1 MALPPSFA
9 LLEPLDTVSWT
20 SETNGYTNK
29 IFEVVAVEDR
39 PTTLNQFVTV
49 REREAGDVAWTAG
62 DDVPQPNALNSLTPP
77 AAIVP
82 SITLTGISVDDDAS
96 DAYLPAIRIEWDFA
110 SAPDA
115 EFIVWEIRNQATLAI
130 VASGTSAASGGETTV
145 AGVAGLTVYE
155 VRAKFI
161 LASPSDFSGWGAV
174 TTPAVLLGADSLV
187 ASLTNDNQTVPS
199 ETDGTSP
206 VLTDA
211 VTTFQITLGGV
222 DDIANWTLSKADGP
236 GVTSTLSGA
245 TVTVT
250 ALTNDTGYV
259 DITAAQFAF
268 ADITKRFTL
277 SKAKAGL
284 PGPTQTVVFAYRRS
298 ASAPATP
305 TGGSYNGGTLALTAP
320 SLWSNTVPAG
330 SNPIYITQA
339 IAETVGGSTDSSLT
353 WTTPAKLAQDGGDGA
368 PGDDGAPGADGVN
381 ALTFVLSPT
390 SIALPAT
397 TAGIVTDYGP
407 SVSSL
412 SVYEG
417 ETQLNFTTAT
427 SSGSLTNSSFQIYGA
442 GLFPIGFITPGSRT
456 DAGLNATINAA
467 SGMDSEVNGGRITFS
482 VRIQRA
488 NGSQETFQIRQT
500 ITKSIAGVSGLNNA
514 VVTLYKSNSSAV
526 TAPADPTGTFTY
538 TFATGAISGGTLNGW
553 TIARPTVAKGDYLW
567 AIQATAV
574 GAGATDTIT
583 AAEFS
588 GATVVSGT
596 GADGDDGLN
605 TATVY
610 LFRAG
615 ATDTPPANPSGTFTY
630 TFASGALSGGTLNG
644 WTQTA
649 PSLTEG
655 QRLFLKT
662 ATASSA
668 TATDNIPAAE
678 FSAAAIV
685 GRNEQGGTGDTGD
698 TVITGRVYFQT
709 LQGSAPST
717 PSATSYNTT
726 TGAFI
731 GLTAGWATTQPPV
744 SVTDT
749 TVQEW
754 SSGFTVTIDGVTSA
768 QTIVFQTPSGAIQI
782 STDIESDN
790 FVAGDS
796 GWQIQRDTGSAEFND
811 VVIRGE
817 LVAADITVT
826 GTFSAT
832 TIITPGSVN
841 TGQIAAGAIT
851 VQGFNQISSGINV
864 TTVTTAGTGG
874 SLTGNE
880 TTAETSSL
888 STTADG
894 FVDIWWSMDIKG
906 ENGGVGDG
914 ASFTISE
921 QVVIP
926 GIGTSITR
934 RNYTVG
940 NGEVVSVSKKY
951 NYASTTG
958 RDAGTTQCNLYIDMT
973 GRTGTTTIEVT
984 DAQVAITEIK
994 K

>member
-1 MALPPSFA
+1 
-9 LLEPLDTVSWT
+9 
-20 SETNGYTNK
+20 
-29 IFEVVAVEDR
+29 
-39 PTTLNQFVTV
+39 
-49 REREAGDVAWTAG
+49 
-62 DDVPQPNALNSLTPP
+62 
-77 AAIVP
+77 
-82 SITLTGISVDDDAS
+82 
-96 DAYLPAIRIEWDFA
+96 
-110 SAPDA
+110 
-115 EFIVWEIRNQATLAI
+115 
-130 VASGTSAASGGETTV
+130 
-145 AGVAGLTVYE
+145 
-155 VRAKFI
+155 
-161 LASPSDFSGWGAV
+161 
-174 TTPAVLLGADSLV
+174 
-187 ASLTNDNQTVPS
+187 
-199 ETDGTSP
+199 
-206 VLTDA
+206 
-211 VTTFQITLGGV
+211 
-222 DDIANWTLSKADGP
+222 
-236 GVTSTLSGA
+236 
-245 TVTVT
+245 
-250 ALTNDTGYV
+250 
-259 DITAAQFAF
+259 
-268 ADITKRFTL
+268 
-277 SKAKAGL
+277 
-284 PGPTQTVVFAYRRS
+284 
-298 ASAPATP
+298 
-305 TGGSYNGGTLALTAP
+305 
-320 SLWSNTVPAG
+320 
-330 SNPIYITQA
+330 
-339 IAETVGGSTDSSLT
+339 
-353 WTTPAKLAQDGGDGA
+353 
-368 PGDDGAPGADGVN
+368 
-381 ALTFVLSPT
+381 
-390 SIALPAT
+390 
-397 TAGIVTDYGP
+397 
-407 SVSSL
+407 
-412 SVYEG
+412 
-417 ETQLNFTTAT
+417 
-427 SSGSLTNSSFQIYGA
+427 
-442 GLFPIGFITPGSRT
+442 
-456 DAGLNATINAA
+456 LNATINAA

-514 VVTLYKSNSSAV
+514 VVTLYKSNSLAV

-668 TATDNIPAAE
+668 TATDNIPAVE

-951 NYASTTG
+951 DYASTTG